1 MKVVGLNYA
10 IINFIILIPN
20 VRPYAEPLAKSL

>member
-1 MKVVGLNYA
+1 MNVAGLNYA

-20 VRPYAEPLAKSL
+20 VKPYAEPLTESL